1 MNTMGEIISAR
12 RKELG
17 MTQKELAAKLN
28 VTDKAVSKWERGLAF
43 PDISSIPQ
51 LAEVLEISV
60 AELMD
65 AQSEEKTEEAPMKET
80 FKEMIDLIFKVIPVA
95 MSVAVVALSLMG
107 NLESDSGFFMLGLG
121 MFCLAMRNLPE
132 NH

>member
-1 MNTMGEIISAR
+1 MNTMGEIIAAR

-28 VTDKAVSKWERGLAF
+28 VTDKAVSKWERGIAF
-43 PDISSIPQ
+43 PDIGSVPQ
-51 LAEVLEISV
+51 LAEVLELSV

-65 AQSEEKTEEAPMKET
+65 AQSDEKQEEAPMKET
-80 FKEMIDLIFKVIPVA
+80 FKEMIDLMFKVVPVG

-107 NLESDSGFFMLGLG
+107 ELNANPGFFMLGLG
-121 MFCLAMRNLPE
+121 MFCLALRNLPE

>member
-28 VTDKAVSKWERGLAF
+28 VTDKAVSKWERGIAF

>member
-121 MFCLAMRNLPE
+121 MFCLAMRNLLE

>member
-65 AQSEEKTEEAPMKET
+65 AQSEEKTEEAPMKEI